1 MTVKF
6 LPAPFMGSTR
16 AARLHLK
23 RARGTRRVPALD
35 MVIEDEEG
43 SLPNRNTCTCQK
55 SRPRGQISRGKVA
68 PSNGACRPRR
78 TLRISRRQFLVT
90 PVRTNNSDL
99 SAVRHAELAHDLPN
113 MNLYGTFP
121 HPQPACN
128 SFVRLATAHQFK
140 DGLLSRR

>member
-6 LPAPFMGSTR
+6 LPALFMGSTR

-23 RARGTRRVPALD
+23 RARGTRGAPAFD

-43 SLPNRNTCTCQK
+43 NLANRNNCTCQK
-55 SRPRGQISRGKVA
+55 SRARGQIPRGKVA
-68 PSNGACRPRR
+68 PSNRACRPRG
-78 TLRISRRQFLVT
+78 TLRISRRQFLVI

-99 SAVRHAELAHDLPN
+99 GAVRHAELAHDLPN

-128 SFVRLATAHQFK
+128 SFIRLATAQQFK